1 MTEQLSHEI
10 YLLTGE
16 RGSGKSTICARLAE
30 WARQSGYAVNG
41 LLTMRASD
49 IQSEDADSVGTDRR
63 VVVDLSTGTHFAF
76 GCRGDSNALLP
87 GWELDGAAFTR
98 GNEILAVAT
107 PCDLLIVDEVGPLEL
122 LDGQGWTQ
130 AFSTLGSRD
139 YGAALVVCRPHLVD
153 RLLGRLGDPVPK
165 VFCATTESRGLLP
178 GMIAGEMEKGL

>member
-1 MTEQLSHEI
+1 MTEPLSREI

-49 IQSEDADSVGTDRR
+49 IQSEDAESVGTDRR

-87 GWELDGAAFTR
+87 GWELDGAASPGETR
-98 GNEILAVAT
+98 SWLSPHPAI
-107 PCDLLIVDEVGPLEL
+107 
-122 LDGQGWTQ
+122 
-130 AFSTLGSRD
+130 FSS
-139 YGAALVVCRPHLVD
+139 
-153 RLLGRLGDPVPK
+153 
-165 VFCATTESRGLLP
+165 
-178 GMIAGEMEKGL
+178 